1 MFSSGKAL
9 LVVLLGTTSAL
20 STLTVN
26 PPSAPQSGAMTT
38 ITWTSSDATDPTF
51 SIELTHPSFN
61 QAIAIANNVD
71 PTLDQITVELP
82 IVPASKLSIPS
93 TQDQYTLE
101 FVNITNINQIFATS
115 AQFSIAA
122 AASPSLSA
130 TSAIST
136 TPPSVV
142 GTSTPVA
149 TSSGA
154 FPSVTTPLI
163 PTTAA
168 ATTSQ
173 SLSGAAIS
181 TRLGAI
187 DVSVHDP
194 ERFELPCSVPRECNR
209 RNNGTRHDPLHRGVG
224 ALSGYWPKNRNSTGL
239 DLFRKFDSL

>member
-1 MFSSGKAL
+1 MDQQRCYRSVRIPLNL
-9 LVVLLGTTSAL
+9 LLAE
-20 STLTVN
+20 
-26 PPSAPQSGAMTT
+26 P
-38 ITWTSSDATDPTF
+38 TDDRTF

-71 PTLDQITVELP
+71 PTLDQVTVELP
-82 IVPASKLSIPS
+82 IVPGE
-93 TQDQYTLE
+93 DQYTLE

-136 TPPSVV
+136 TPPSVSVPVV

-181 TRLGAI
+181 TASAPSTSPSTTQSASSSLAPFPGSAIHVIMALGTILCTVAW
-187 DVSVHDP
+187 V
-194 ERFELPCSVPRECNR
+194 L
-209 RNNGTRHDPLHRGVG
+209 
-224 ALSGYWPKNRNSTGL
+224 
-239 DLFRKFDSL
+239 